1 MTKSITLSSGIQ
13 ISFLDEGVGP
23 RVVLMLHGMGSNKL
37 AWNKFIHGLQGRFRC
52 IAPDLPNYG
61 DSSAGDYPFTM
72 SFFAG
77 VMWELL
83 EKLGVSQV
91 YLCGHSMGG
100 QIALIM
106 ALQRP
111 FAVEKMALFATAGF
125 EVFQPHEK
133 MILNGFYAAP
143 NMLALS
149 REQIRQ
155 NFNANFYE
163 FPADAEFMVQ
173 DRFQLQQT
181 PRYEGYCR
189 MIPKCVNGMLEEPVF
204 DFLPSVNVP
213 AIIFFGKEDQL
224 IPNRIVHPGQ
234 TAAQIARQG
243 VRRMP
248 MAKLHL
254 VDKCGHFPHW
264 ERAEEVG
271 ARVKEFFG

>member
-13 ISFLDEGVGP
+13 LSYLEQGTGP
-23 RVVLMLHGMGSNKL
+23 HTALMLHGMGSGKKSWQKL
-37 AWNKFIHGLQGRFRC
+37 IQGMQGRFRC
-52 IAPDLPNYG
+52 LAPDLPNYG

-77 VMWELL
+77 VMWEFL
-83 EKLGVSQV
+83 EKLGVSSV

-111 FAVEKMALFATAGF
+111 FAIEKMALFATAGF
-125 EVFQPHEK
+125 EVFQQHEK

-173 DRFQLQQT
+173 DRFRLQQS

-189 MIPKCVNGMLEEPVF
+189 MIPKCVSGMLDEPVF

-213 AIIFFGKEDQL
+213 AIVFFGKQDQL

-234 TAAQIARQG
+234 AAAQIARQG
-243 VRRMP
+243 ARRMP
-248 MAKLHL
+248 MAGLRL
-254 VDKCGHFPHW
+254 LDQCGHFPHW
-264 ERAEEVG
+264 EKGEEVG
-271 ARVKEFFG
+271 AQTLEFFL